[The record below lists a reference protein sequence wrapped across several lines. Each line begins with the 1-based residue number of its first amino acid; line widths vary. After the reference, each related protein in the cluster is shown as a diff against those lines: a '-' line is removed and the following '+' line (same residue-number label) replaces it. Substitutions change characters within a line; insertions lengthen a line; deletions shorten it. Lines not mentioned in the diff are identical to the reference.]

1 MRHGA
6 GHQNQPETE
15 NPIAHRLRPAGSG
28 FQDFR
33 TPAGIRNSSGKRP
46 VRYRAVIA
54 KSSRS
59 FINSSRACGSSVIP
73 KLA

>member
-1 MRHGA
+1 
-6 GHQNQPETE
+6 
-15 NPIAHRLRPAGSG
+15 
-28 FQDFR
+28 
-33 TPAGIRNSSGKRP
+33 P

-59 FINSSRACGSSVIP
+59 FINLSRACGSSVIP